1 MTRALVLAVIVAAA
15 APAHAFWGN
24 PGRVDGRDPRAVYA
38 PRSVTAVPEAGGMH
52 WRFETWRGPV
62 HVWLPDGY
70 DRDDAGVVVYVHGY
84 YTPIDR
90 AWKEHRLASQ
100 FAASKL
106 KAAFIAPEAP
116 QGGHEGVFWADLG
129 VLLGEV
135 EKRLQEPLGK
145 GPLIAMG
152 HSGAYRTLLSW
163 IAYRPLADVVMLDAL
178 YDGVE
183 VLQEWLKATPWVPAG
198 QGNQGAYGPSS
209 GKARRASPRPRVPPA
224 HKRLLL
230 VVARST
236 AELTAE
242 LILPLRR
249 LAVRVGAVPASPRQL
264 TAKMRTA
271 RVLVLK
277 SQFGHFEI
285 VTSGQVIPVI
295 LNATRLGALAR

>member
-1 MTRALVLAVIVAAA
+1 MTRALVAAVVVAQALA
-15 APAHAFWGN
+15 APAYAFY
-24 PGRVDGRDPRAVYA
+24 GRPPRPDGRDPKTIYR
-38 PRSVTAVPEAGGMH
+38 PSSVTAVPEAGGTH
-52 WRFETWRGPV
+52 WRFETWAGPV
-62 HVWLPDGY
+62 HVWLPADY
-70 DRDDAGVVVYVHGY
+70 DREDAGVVVYVHGY

-100 FAASKL
+100 FAASKV

-116 QGGHEGVFWADLG
+116 QGGYEGVFWADLG

-145 GPLIAMG
+145 GPLVAIG

-183 VLQEWLKATPWVPAG
+183 MLQEWLKAPPWVPAG
-198 QGNQGAYGPSS
+198 QP
-209 GKARRASPRPRVPPA
+209 KRPRVPPSF
-224 HKRLLL
+224 KRLLL

-236 AELTAE
+236 ADLTTELVT
-242 LILPLRR
+242 PMPFRR
-249 LAVRVGAVPASPRQL
+249 LAVRVGAVPASTRQL
-264 TAKMRTA
+264 TAKMRAA
-271 RVLVLK
+271 RVLLLK

-285 VTSGQVIPVI
+285 VTSGQVIPVV
-295 LNATRLGALAR
+295 LNATRLGKR